1 MCGICGYMEQRV
13 IPLENLRAMND
24 TMIKRGPNDSGAEV
38 FEGPAGYT
46 IGMAQRR
53 LSILDLSPL
62 GHQPMHSPD
71 GRVSLVYNGEIYNYQ
86 EIKKELPE
94 YPFRSNCDTEV
105 IIAAYLKWGIRKAV
119 EKFNGMF
126 AFALYDRQTEKF
138 YLVRDRMGVKPLYYW
153 DDRSS
158 QGIVFASELKPILAC
173 PGFSESIRREVLPRF
188 LYHQYINAI
197 DTIFTNVYKLEP
209 GCILTVET
217 TEHRTKFT
225 QERYWTVA
233 DVYHEMQKNPV
244 TDYQEA
250 KAQLKALLQKATAYR
265 MISDVPLGAF
275 LSGGYDSSLVSALAQ
290 EHLGSTPLHTFSIG
304 FSEKEYNE
312 AEYAKKVADHLG
324 CDHTE
329 LYIGEKDMFDL
340 VESLPQ
346 YFDEPMA
353 DSSQI
358 PTMLVSKLAREHV
371 TVALSGDAGDEFF
384 CGYSIYDYVARAQRF
399 DTLGSLAHLV
409 GQIPLGETR
418 LEDHYPFK
426 VQVISKNRIPEIQT
440 QFAGSSYVSAA
451 RKMVID
457 GERRSIP
464 VLYPQET
471 GYGVSNWQ
479 IRRML
484 LDMDTY
490 LPGDILAKVDRAS
503 MKYSLECRC
512 PILDRDV
519 MEYSFRIDHSFKYHN
534 GIKKYIL
541 KDIAYDYIP
550 KDLLDRPKKGFSV
563 PLSKWLR
570 GPLKE
575 QLLSY
580 ADPAYLRKQGLFD
593 PEYTQDLV
601 RAFMDTGDAGPATGR
616 NYSKLCWSFFV
627 FQQWYEH
634 YLGR

>member
-1 MCGICGYMEQRV
+1 MTGRRKSSIW
-13 IPLENLRAMND
+13 
-24 TMIKRGPNDSGAEV
+24 SGTA
-38 FEGPAGYT
+38 
-46 IGMAQRR
+46 
-53 LSILDLSPL
+53 
-62 GHQPMHSPD
+62 
-71 GRVSLVYNGEIYNYQ
+71 
-86 EIKKELPE
+86 
-94 YPFRSNCDTEV
+94 
-105 IIAAYLKWGIRKAV
+105 WG
-119 EKFNGMF
+119 
-126 AFALYDRQTEKF
+126 
-138 YLVRDRMGVKPLYYW
+138 
-153 DDRSS
+153 
-158 QGIVFASELKPILAC
+158 
-173 PGFSESIRREVLPRF
+173 IRREVLPRF

-440 QFAGSSYVSAA
+440 QFAGSSYVS
-451 RKMVID
+451 
-457 GERRSIP
+457 
-464 VLYPQET
+464 
-471 GYGVSNWQ
+471 
-479 IRRML
+479 IRRR
-484 LDMDTY
+484 
-490 LPGDILAKVDRAS
+490 RAMGS
-503 MKYSLECRC
+503 
-512 PILDRDV
+512 
-519 MEYSFRIDHSFKYHN
+519 
-534 GIKKYIL
+534 
-541 KDIAYDYIP
+541 
-550 KDLLDRPKKGFSV
+550 
-563 PLSKWLR
+563 
-570 GPLKE
+570 
-575 QLLSY
+575 Q
-580 ADPAYLRKQGLFD
+580 
-593 PEYTQDLV
+593 
-601 RAFMDTGDAGPATGR
+601 TGR
-616 NYSKLCWSFFV
+616 SDACSLTWIPTCRGTFSPRWT
-627 FQQWYEH
+627 
-634 YLGR
+634 GPR